1 MEPTFDQVR
10 QELTEIPEELLG
22 LSADAFERRV
32 ELKDR
37 QNELRQLGIDE
48 VEAGLREIIEQT
60 RSPS

>member
-37 QNELRQLGIDE
+37 QNELRRLGIDE